1 MSIKKRL
8 VENITS
14 LFVLQGIIYLFPLI
28 TFPYLIRVLGP
39 EKFGL
44 LAFAQAFVQYFIILT
59 DYGFNMSATREVA
72 IHREDFEKCSMIFS
86 TVMLIKLMLLLMS
99 AIIYAVIIFTVPYFQ
114 QEWEIYIF
122 SFLAVIG
129 NVLFPIWFFQGLE
142 QMKYITFINLLAR
155 GIMTGLIF
163 VFTQS
168 SNDYLIAAGLQSG
181 TFLLASVL
189 SMGILWKQMLVKPR
203 WPKDWNV
210 LKLAAKE
217 SNQVFLSSLSGSIY
231 VHGPVVIVGL
241 VAGQTVAGYYAIV
254 QKISSAIVG
263 LVQPIAQGLYPY
275 LARQFESSQDSYHK
289 SQRLLSILGLS
300 IAILFGSISFMFSE
314 KIVNLLAGDSS
325 YNLIML
331 MQIFSFTTSLIII
344 NVLLN
349 SSVLAMKLYAQTQNL
364 YLKVA
369 IAFLLLSFPITY
381 QFGSIGMAYLILAVE
396 LMVFFSLLQ
405 ISSILLEKGK

>member
-1 MSIKKRL
+1 MSTKKRL
-8 VENITS
+8 IENITS
-14 LFVLQGIIYLFPLI
+14 LFVLQGISYLFPLI
-28 TFPYLIRVLGP
+28 TLPYLVRVLGP

-72 IHREDFEKCSMIFS
+72 IHREDLEKCSTIFS
-86 TVMLIKLMLLLMS
+86 AVMLIKLILLFVS
-99 AIIYAVIIFTVPYFQ
+99 AIIYTAIIFAIPYFQ
-114 QEWEIYIF
+114 QEWEIYML
-122 SFLAVIG
+122 SFLSVIG

-142 QMKYITFINLLAR
+142 QMKYITFINLSAR

-163 VFTQS
+163 VFTQN
-168 SNDYLIAAGLQSG
+168 SNDYLVAAGLQSG
-181 TFLLASVL
+181 TFLLAGIL
-189 SMGILWKQMLVKPR
+189 SIGILWKQMLVKPQ

-210 LKLAAKE
+210 LKSVAQE

-241 VAGQTVAGYYAIV
+241 VAGQAAAGYYAIV

-275 LARQFESSQDSYHK
+275 LARQFQSSQGSYYK
-289 SQRLLSILGLS
+289 SQRLLSISGLS
-300 IAILFGSISFMFSE
+300 VAVLFGVIAFIFSE

-325 YNLIML
+325 SNLIVL
-331 MQIFSFTTSLIII
+331 MQIFSITTSLIII

-349 SSVLAMKLYAQTQNL
+349 SSVLAMKLYTQIQDL
-364 YLKVA
+364 YFKVA
-369 IAFLLLSFPITY
+369 IAFLLLSFPVTY
-381 QFGSIGMAYLILAVE
+381 QFGLLGMAYLILAVE
-396 LMVFFSLLQ
+396 LMVFFNLLQ
-405 ISSILLEKGK
+405 ISSVLEEGK